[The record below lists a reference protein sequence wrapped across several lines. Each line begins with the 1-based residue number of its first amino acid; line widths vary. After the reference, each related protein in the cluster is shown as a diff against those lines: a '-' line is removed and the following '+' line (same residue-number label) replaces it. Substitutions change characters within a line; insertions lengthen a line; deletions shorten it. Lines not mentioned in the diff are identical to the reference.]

1 MRQSGDSR
9 HGVVGLASLA
19 QGWAIEGE
27 ITQQG
32 DGLGSARMQE
42 HPADLVANA
51 FAGHALRILCFMA
64 DGVGGAAVSC
74 LAPDGR
80 EVARGLVNYSS
91 SEARR
96 IAGHGTQDIEA
107 LLGYIDS
114 AELIHRDNLI
124 LL

>member
-1 MRQSGDSR
+1 M
-9 HGVVGLASLA
+9 GVDEREGGKCALLRVVIPCH
-19 QGWAIEGE
+19 AIV
-27 ITQQG
+27 
-32 DGLGSARMQE
+32 DAAFHHSV
-42 HPADLVANA
+42 DLVVAHV
-51 FAGHALRILCFMA
+51 GIH
-64 DGVGGAAVSC
+64 DGQ
-74 LAPDGR
+74 
-80 EVARGLVNYSS
+80 EIARGLINYSS